1 MVHFELLRDRN
12 ILIVTPEGPLEKED
26 FEKHAKV
33 VGPFLESNGKLA
45 GLMICRSHSPVGK
58 VLGHLYL
65 TSTSSP
71 ITIGGPNA
79 YARCVFVRNSP
90 RPEDAAAW

>member
-33 VGPFLESNGKLA
+33 VGPFLESKWKVGRPYDLPKSFPGWESFRALISHLNFVTDHHRRTER
-45 GLMICRSHSPVGK
+45 IC
-58 VLGHLYL
+58 
-65 TSTSSP
+65 
-71 ITIGGPNA
+71 
-79 YARCVFVRNSP
+79 
-90 RPEDAAAW
+90 